1 MNTQIT
7 FTPMQLMEAFLA
19 LCGAIV
25 AVSAAIGVI
34 VTAVKKAKTPNRL
47 QDERI
52 EILEHRVDKHDELLG
67 NDKRRLDKIDEG
79 NRVTQRALLALLK
92 HGIDGNDVDS
102 MRKAESD
109 IERYLIEK

>member
-1 MNTQIT
+1 
-7 FTPMQLMEAFLA
+7 MQLLEAFLA

-34 VTAVKKAKTPNRL
+34 VTAVKKAKTPNQR

-52 EILEHRVDKHDELLG
+52 ETLEHRVDKHDELLG
-67 NDKRRLDKIDEG
+67 NDKKRLDKIDEG

-92 HGIDGNDVDS
+92 HSLDGNDTDS
-102 MRKAESD
+102 LRRAESD
-109 IERYLIEK
+109 LEVYLIEK

>member
-1 MNTQIT
+1 
-7 FTPMQLMEAFLA
+7 MQLMEAFLA

-34 VTAVKKAKTPNRL
+34 VTAVRKAKTPNRR

-52 EILEHRVDKHDELLG
+52 ETLEHRVDRHDELLG

-79 NRVTQRALLALLK
+79 NRVTQHALLALLK
-92 HGIDGNDVDS
+92 HGIDGNDIDS
-102 MRKAESD
+102 MRKAKSD
-109 IERYLIEK
+109 LEIYLIEK

>member
-1 MNTQIT
+1 
-7 FTPMQLMEAFLA
+7 MQLMEAFLA

-34 VTAVKKAKTPNRL
+34 VTAVKKAKTPETKQN
-47 QDERI
+47 ERI
-52 EILEHRVDKHDELLG
+52 ETLEHRVDKHDELLG

-79 NRVTQRALLALLK
+79 NRVTQRALLAMLK
-92 HGIDGNDVDS
+92 HSLDGNDTDS
-102 MRKAESD
+102 LRRAESD